1 VYNIASYSV
10 RELQLEDQRS
20 RLEQMLRDRMSTGGD
35 DIDEES
41 IMQQLV
47 EVVEERSN
55 LVALIEEDR
64 LRSVTFT
71 S

>member
-1 VYNIASYSV
+1 MYNIASYSV

-64 LRSVTFT
+64 LRSVTSTF
-71 S
+71 

>member
-1 VYNIASYSV
+1 MYNIASYSV

-20 RLEQMLRDRMSTGGD
+20 RLEQMLRDRMSTGGE

-64 LRSVTFT
+64 LRLVTFT
-71 S
+71 V

>member
-1 VYNIASYSV
+1 V

-20 RLEQMLRDRMSTGGD
+20 RLEQMLRDRMSTGGE

-64 LRSVTFT
+64 LRSVTFAF
-71 S
+71 